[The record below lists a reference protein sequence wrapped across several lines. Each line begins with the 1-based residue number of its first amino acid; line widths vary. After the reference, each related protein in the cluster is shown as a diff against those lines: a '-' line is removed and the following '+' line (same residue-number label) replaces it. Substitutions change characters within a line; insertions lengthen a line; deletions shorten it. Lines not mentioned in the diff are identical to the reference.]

1 MKNKQVVWAKTIL
14 IAYDE
19 LEQLCGAIDKLVD
32 TIAGG
37 SFYSCGPWIASNE
50 VYNVSKKIIN
60 LSEKKVK
67 YINLKVIVEKCMK
80 MLNKKDAKVV
90 VLRYVKKMEP
100 AEIAG
105 VLKISLRSYFRIA
118 KSALEQLADAM
129 ETFGYNFAKMENEYL
144 SDLFISSIYRS
155 VFLDGRLNNEVHE
168 NSKSSIL
175 TGGKLK
181 GIVNESMATLLV
193 GC

>member
-19 LEQLCGAIDKLVD
+19 LGQLCGAIDKLVD
-32 TIAGG
+32 TIAES

-50 VYNVSKKIIN
+50 VYNVSQKIIN
-60 LSEKKVK
+60 LSRKKVN

-80 MLNKKDAKVV
+80 MLDKKDAKAII
-90 VLRYVKKMEP
+90 LRYVKKMEP
-100 AEIAG
+100 ADIAG
-105 VLKISLRSYFRIA
+105 VLKMSLRSYFRIA
-118 KSALEQLADAM
+118 KKALESLADAM
-129 ETFGYNFAKMENEYL
+129 ESLGYNFVKMENEYL

-168 NSKSSIL
+168 SSKNSIFA
-175 TGGKLK
+175 GGKLK
-181 GIVNESMATLLV
+181 GLVNESMATLLV